1 MRSQWRGVATSI
13 FFRKI
18 CRDKSEILALK
29 DERLICSKI
38 SKNGFHIKIVFSIA

>member
-18 CRDKSEILALK
+18 CRDKSEILVLK
-29 DERLICSKI
+29 AERLIC
-38 SKNGFHIKIVFSIA
+38 SKNGFHIKIIFAIA

>member
-18 CRDKSEILALK
+18 CRDKSEILVLK
-29 DERLICSKI
+29 AERLICSKI
-38 SKNGFHIKIVFSIA
+38 SKNGFHIKIVFAIA